1 MNGTA
6 GKRET
11 TKENNTKQQ
20 ERGKKGDRD
29 KSKGDKIKEREER

>member
-6 GKRET
+6 GRRET
-11 TKENNTKQQ
+11 TKENNIKQQ

-29 KSKGDKIKEREER
+29 KSKRDKIKEQEER